1 MKLTKDQYLAQLET
15 HLQSQQE
22 ATTGVK
28 VQQPAALKRGLSFV
42 LDQLNSG
49 YLGQY
54 EWSVRLRKGT
64 PVSIRLEMNL
74 INVPV
79 KDAARLD
86 GKLLENEPTYGV
98 NLYMV
103 AEGDELNKSGLRI
116 DLLAD
121 EAQLATASP
130 AALVK
135 GLQEWVAAQL
145 AQTMENR
152 TAE

>member
-1 MKLTKDQYLAQLET
+1 M
-15 HLQSQQE
+15 
-22 ATTGVK
+22 
-28 VQQPAALKRGLSFV
+28 
-42 LDQLNSG
+42 G

-54 EWSVRLRKGT
+54 ECERALAQGDAGQHSLR
-64 PVSIRLEMNL
+64 
-74 INVPV
+74 
-79 KDAARLD
+79 
-86 GKLLENEPTYGV
+86 NESDQRAGLRMPPAWMASCWKTSPPTASTYT
-98 NLYMV
+98 MV